1 MAKKSIF
8 TSKNDTPKKRI
19 KCLIEW
25 LSHGVYEK
33 EHIIAMALLGTIADE
48 NGRCNTA

>member
-1 MAKKSIF
+1 MAKESIF
-8 TSKNDTPKKRI
+8 TSKYDTPKKRI

-48 NGRCNTA
+48 NGQCNTA